1 MRISHHNPIKPLKEV
16 ILPKHFNILD
26 AIEETRED
34 VHNEDEFSVWT
45 WGMKLLFKPIELPPG
60 FPWVLSI
67 SHMEINGVEANNWN
81 FIILIQ

>member
-34 VHNEDEFSVWT
+34 VHNEDEFSV
-45 WGMKLLFKPIELPPG
+45 
-60 FPWVLSI
+60 
-67 SHMEINGVEANNWN
+67 
-81 FIILIQ
+81 